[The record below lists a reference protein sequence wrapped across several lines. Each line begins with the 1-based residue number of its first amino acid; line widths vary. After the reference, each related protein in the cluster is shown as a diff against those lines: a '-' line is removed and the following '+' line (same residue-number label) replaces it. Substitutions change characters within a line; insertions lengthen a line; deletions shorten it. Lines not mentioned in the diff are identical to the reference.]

1 MEIEILSKEKNILLN
16 REELDIL
23 VRHYNEPTPKRTQIL
38 SLLSKQLKKEK
49 NLIILDYLNNN
60 FGRAEST
67 GYVKIYLDLDSLSS
81 IESKAIISRH
91 SSSPKKEAP
100 AKDAPAKDAPAK
112 DAPAKDAPA
121 KDAPAKDAPAK
132 DALVKKE

>member
-1 MEIEILSKEKNILLN
+1 MEIEILSNERNTLLN

-49 NLIILDYLNNN
+49 DLIILDHLNNN

-67 GYVKIYLDLDSLSS
+67 GYVKIYSDLDSLSS

-100 AKDAPAKDAPAK
+100 AEKAPAENAPAEK
-112 DAPAKDAPA
+112 APAE
-121 KDAPAKDAPAK
+121 
-132 DALVKKE
+132 KE